1 MKNNNLK
8 IIVIGLT
15 ILVGVGAIVALLL
28 SLGAASMFMIS
39 SSSGIQPTPIVGSIP
54 DTGNQPVPTEAVP
67 TSAPS
72 QGKILAP
79 AFDAQTYINQEAG
92 FALEVPKQWTVSESV
107 IGARASQVKFL
118 SSPEIADM
126 ATLPA
131 GETRVNAT
139 LYQWDPKHD
148 LAAYLAH
155 RKDAWESSGFTILYE
170 EKSVHDGG
178 LDVVQVILSTPDA
191 QVTFLFAA
199 VGDRYLEVSGE
210 GDPDMVKEIFRTV
223 RAISVP

>member
-1 MKNNNLK
+1 MKNNNLT
-8 IIVIGLT
+8 ISAIVLI
-15 ILVGVGAIVALLL
+15 ILVSVGAIAALFLT
-28 SLGAASMFMIS
+28 LGAASWFLIS
-39 SSSGIQPTPIVGSIP
+39 SSSGTQPTPIVESIP

-72 QGKILAP
+72 QGKIPAP
-79 AFDAQTYINQEAG
+79 AFDAQTYINREAG

-107 IGARASQVKFL
+107 LGERASQVKFL
-118 SSPEIADM
+118 SSPDIADV

-131 GETRVNAT
+131 RETRVNAT

-148 LAAYLAH
+148 LTAYLAH
-155 RKDAWESSGFTILYE
+155 RKEAWESSGTTILSE

-178 LDVVQVILSTPDA
+178 LEVVQVVLSAPDA
-191 QVTFLFAA
+191 QVIILLAA

-210 GDPDMVKEIFRTV
+210 GDPEMVKEIFRTV
-223 RAISVP
+223 RTISVP